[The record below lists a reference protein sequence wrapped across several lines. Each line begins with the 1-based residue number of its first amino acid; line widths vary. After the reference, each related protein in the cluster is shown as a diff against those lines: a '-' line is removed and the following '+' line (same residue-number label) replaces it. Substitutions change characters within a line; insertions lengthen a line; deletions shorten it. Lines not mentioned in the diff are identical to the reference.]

1 MYQIFLA
8 DDEPWV
14 LMSLKNLIDWGEEGF
29 AVCGEATDGEK
40 AWERILRTK
49 PDLVVTDIRMPG
61 NDGLELMKKMR
72 EAGLETEVLVVSGYS
87 DFEYARQGMRYGCR
101 GYILK
106 PVDEDELLEA
116 LRGVKKALDEKTV
129 PADGKENQQEEPG
142 YLSESQTVK
151 KLLQHME
158 EHYREVTLQQLAE
171 AFSMSTGAVS
181 QLIRRKTGKPYS
193 EHLLGF
199 RMQQAQ
205 KLLRETN
212 ESLESIAEQVGYGD
226 YFYFLKVFKKAT
238 GISPSAYRK
247 NL

>member
-1 MYQIFLA
+1 M
-8 DDEPWV
+8 
-14 LMSLKNLIDWGEEGF
+14 
-29 AVCGEATDGEK
+29 
-40 AWERILRTK
+40 
-49 PDLVVTDIRMPG
+49 
-61 NDGLELMKKMR
+61 
-72 EAGLETEVLVVSGYS
+72 
-87 DFEYARQGMRYGCR
+87 
-101 GYILK
+101 
-106 PVDEDELLEA
+106 EA
-116 LRGVKKALDEKTV
+116 LRGVKKELDEKNSA
-129 PADGKENQQEEPG
+129 ADAAEQKKEETG
-142 YLSESQTVK
+142 YLSESQMVK
-151 KLLQHME
+151 KLLQYME
-158 EHYREVTLQQLAE
+158 KHYREVTLQQIAD

-205 KLLRETN
+205 RLLRETN